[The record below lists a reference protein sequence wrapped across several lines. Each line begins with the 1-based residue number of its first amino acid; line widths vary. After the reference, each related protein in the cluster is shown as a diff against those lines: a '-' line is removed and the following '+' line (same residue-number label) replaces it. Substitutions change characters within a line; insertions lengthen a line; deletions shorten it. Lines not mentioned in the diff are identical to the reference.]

1 MQAPL
6 FLRNKVLR
14 VLKSNGIEYEFIS
27 TREDDYHQLQD
38 GAKIKILGVYHEVNS
53 FITVTA
59 SDAASVQRKKSPMIL
74 TLLDDSVKKLK
85 QGDKVSI
92 NSVDY
97 KVSGIL
103 DIQNYGVVADIS
115 LEMEV

>member
-1 MQAPL
+1 MQTPL
-6 FLRNKVLR
+6 FLKN
-14 VLKSNGIEYEFIS
+14 
-27 TREDDYHQLQD
+27 
-38 GAKIKILGVYHEVNS
+38 KILRLLKTNGLRYTFTLMDEDEYKQPKEGETITIQGVYHEANS

-59 SDAASVQRKKSPMIL
+59 SDSASVQRKKSPMIL
-74 TLLDDSVKKLK
+74 TLLDEEVKKLK

-92 NSVDY
+92 NSVTY
-97 KVSGIL
+97 TVSGIL